1 MVGTYWTSGGPVFS
15 GGSSTGES
23 SAVGQ
28 REIFTLKRGV
38 TKFKHTI
45 ASALRCGGVAFGTL
59 VRPQRVL
66 PKYCVRARA
75 LAGRVVLG
83 RWRGKTGKAAW
94 WRGMD
99 GRAGS
104 RRSNTRKIERKNI
117 DKKNRNY
124 GAKRGQ

>member
-1 MVGTYWTSGGPVFS
+1 VLRSSATKASDELVWLDRYHEMGMVGTYWTSGGPVFS

-45 ASALRCGGVAFGTL
+45 ASALRCGVRYFGSSVAYITKIL
-59 VRPQRVL
+59 
-66 PKYCVRARA
+66 CARA
-75 LAGRVVLG
+75 LVGRVVSG
-83 RWRGKTGKAAW
+83 RWRGRTGTVAG
-94 WRGMD
+94 WRGN

-104 RRSNTRKIERKNI
+104 RERKIHEK
-117 DKKNRNY
+117 
-124 GAKRGQ
+124 